1 MFVKAQFLGRDANT
15 VEPIANIVEYY
26 QAQSSRAMSLEKSR
40 ELLYLI
46 EDVAKAILVDSEKLK
61 RQNKYLYSNM
71 VDVLKMP
78 EFAEICQDMEAH
90 RFCTTA
96 QFQQLVE
103 TMLENI
109 SDRQVYASPFLFRNL
124 VVILRDFSQWFGG
137 QTSLDWYT
145 KAKPVIEFL
154 LA

>member
-1 MFVKAQFLGRDANT
+1 M
-15 VEPIANIVEYY
+15 PNIVEYY
-26 QAQSSRAMSLEKSR
+26 QAQSSRSMSLEKSR

-46 EDVAKAILVDSEKLK
+46 EDVAKAILVNSEKLK

-78 EFAEICQDMEAH
+78 EFTEICQDMEAH

-96 QFQQLVE
+96 QFQQLIE

-124 VVILRDFSQWFGG
+124 GRYPPGLQSVVRRPD
-137 QTSLDWYT
+137 
-145 KAKPVIEFL
+145 
-154 LA
+154 LAGLVYEGETRH